1 MSEQTGPSNDQDVA
15 LGAGQEP
22 DRNSGREPD
31 MELVLGAPAPPETVI
46 GNEPDRSRL
55 EFASVN
61 DFQQTEISRLLKT
74 VDTLDFYSFD
84 SELSARSRQALANK
98 NYSGYRA
105 YRVLMVV
112 CSYHFSVDRQDAFGP
127 RMIRD
132 GMRTPIPADIAGEQ
146 SQALATIAEMIDHPL
161 LRARV
166 ADVAWY
172 NHRNLHRSAVLAIT
186 SYCQTIEFYLDDKLS
201 FRYEPPSGLSSK
213 VVDLIE
219 RAFHIV
225 AGTGKRKTPPEIV
238 IATWNRLYTHAEK
251 LRCFTSL
258 DRLARL
264 GQSFNLIEWAQ
275 VAQDTERSA
284 NAAAASDYAMAV
296 KVVWELAA
304 LAHHQSKDHAGFKR
318 CKLKSIEQT
327 LRMREG
333 VDSFMARASWT
344 RDAIREL
351 RAIPGMQAELE
362 ALKAELLELQAQA
375 AHEFSS
381 FQIPMDLSEERQ
393 GTINVFK
400 GLTLPEFFYTFAR
413 ICEVPEKMALHT
425 DIIRDRSD
433 SLLSDLFNGQIYT
446 DVLGRVV
453 TQAPTINLDDTPPP
467 EWYDHESLRYLD
479 IQYQMWVESRVK
491 PAAQTLM
498 TKFAVDDRHLMAI
511 VSASPFVPSGFE
523 HIYALGLA
531 RFLQGDMVSAC
542 HLLFP
547 QLENSLRHV
556 LSDAGIDTSK
566 LDEELLQEDRSLSGL
581 LSNRRE
587 QLESVFGIDLIYTID
602 LLFNFKG
609 GPCLRHEIAHGKLA
623 SGACYLHSS
632 IYACWLM
639 YYLMCL
645 PLQRCWSTHIAP
657 QLERASL

>member
-15 LGAGQEP
+15 LGAGQESDWEP
-22 DRNSGREPD
+22 GR
-31 MELVLGAPAPPETVI
+31 ELVLGAPAAPETII

-61 DFQQTEISRLLKT
+61 DFQQTEISRLLET

-98 NYSGYRA
+98 NHSGYRA

-127 RMIRD
+127 RLIRD

-238 IATWNRLYTHAEK
+238 IATWNRLYTHSEK
-251 LRCFTSL
+251 LRCFMSL

-275 VAQDTERSA
+275 VAKDAERSA

-304 LAHHQSKDHAGFKR
+304 LSHHQSKDHAGFKR

-375 AHEFSS
+375 AHEFSY
-381 FQIPMDLSEERQ
+381 FQVPMDLSEERQ

-400 GLTLPEFFYTFAR
+400 DLTLPEFFYTFAR

-446 DVLGRVV
+446 DALGRFV

-556 LSDAGIDTSK
+556 LSNAGIDTSK

-602 LLFNFKG
+602 LLFNLKG

-645 PLQRCWSTHIAP
+645 PLQQCWSTHVAP

>member
-1 MSEQTGPSNDQDVA
+1 MSDQTRPPNDQDVA
-15 LGAGQEP
+15 LQAGQES
-22 DRNSGREPD
+22 NREPD
-31 MELVLGAPAPPETVI
+31 SGPALRAPAIPETI
-46 GNEPDRSRL
+46 ISNDPDRSQL
-55 EFASVN
+55 EFASVD
-61 DFQQTEISRLLKT
+61 DFQHTEINRLLKT

-84 SELSARSRQALANK
+84 SELSSRSRQALANK

-112 CSYHFSVDRQDAFGP
+112 CSYHFSVNRQDAFGP
-127 RMIRD
+127 RLIRD

-172 NHRNLHRSAVLAIT
+172 NRRNLHRSAGLAIA

-225 AGTGKRKTPPEIV
+225 ASTGKRKTPPEIV

-275 VAQDTERSA
+275 VAQDAERSA
-284 NAAAASDYAMAV
+284 NAAAVSDYAMAV
-296 KVVWELAA
+296 KIVWELAA

-327 LRMREG
+327 LWMREG

-393 GTINVFK
+393 GTINIFK
-400 GLTLPEFFYTFAR
+400 DLTLPEFFYTFAR

-425 DIIRDRSD
+425 DIIRGRSD
-433 SLLSDLFNGQIYT
+433 SFLSDLFNGQIYT
-446 DVLGRVV
+446 DALGRVV
-453 TQAPTINLDDTPPP
+453 TQAPTINLNDTPPP

-479 IQYQMWVESRVK
+479 IQYQMWVESRIK
-491 PAAQTLM
+491 PAARTLM

-523 HIYALGLA
+523 GIYALGLA
-531 RFLQGDMVSAC
+531 RFLQGDMMSAC

-547 QLENSLRHV
+547 
-556 LSDAGIDTSK
+556 
-566 LDEELLQEDRSLSGL
+566 
-581 LSNRRE
+581 
-587 QLESVFGIDLIYTID
+587 
-602 LLFNFKG
+602 
-609 GPCLRHEIAHGKLA
+609 
-623 SGACYLHSS
+623 
-632 IYACWLM
+632 
-639 YYLMCL
+639 
-645 PLQRCWSTHIAP
+645 
-657 QLERASL
+657 

>member
-15 LGAGQEP
+15 LGAGQES
-22 DRNSGREPD
+22 DREPRREPD
-31 MELVLGAPAPPETVI
+31 MELVPGVPAAPEPII
-46 GNEPDRSRL
+46 GNKSDRSRL

-61 DFQQTEISRLLKT
+61 DFQQTEISQLLET

-84 SELSARSRQALANK
+84 SELSARSGRALANK
-98 NYSGYRA
+98 NYGGYRA

-112 CSYHFSVDRQDAFGP
+112 CSFHFSVDRQDAFGP
-127 RMIRD
+127 RLIRD

-225 AGTGKRKTPPEIV
+225 AGTGKRKTPPDIV
-238 IATWNRLYTHAEK
+238 IATWNRLYTYAEK

-275 VAQDTERSA
+275 VAQDAERSA
-284 NAAAASDYAMAV
+284 DAAAASDYAMAV

-304 LAHHQSKDHAGFKR
+304 LAHHQSKDHPGFKR

-375 AHEFSS
+375 AHEFSP

-400 GLTLPEFFYTFAR
+400 DLTLPEFFYTFAR
-413 ICEVPEKMALHT
+413 VCEVPEKMALHT

-453 TQAPTINLDDTPPP
+453 TQAPTINLDETPPP
-467 EWYDHESLRYLD
+467 EWFDHESLRYLD
-479 IQYQMWVESRVK
+479 IHYQMWVESRVK

-531 RFLQGDMVSAC
+531 RFFQGDMVSAC

-556 LSDAGIDTSK
+556 LNDAGIDTSK

-602 LLFNFKG
+602 LLFNLKG

-645 PLQRCWSTHIAP
+645 PLLRCWSTHVAT

>member
-1 MSEQTGPSNDQDVA
+1 MSDQTRPPNDQDVA
-15 LGAGQEP
+15 LQAGQES
-22 DRNSGREPD
+22 NREPD
-31 MELVLGAPAPPETVI
+31 SGPALRAPAIPETI
-46 GNEPDRSRL
+46 ISNDPDRSQL
-55 EFASVN
+55 EFASVD
-61 DFQQTEISRLLKT
+61 DFQHTEINRLLKT

-84 SELSARSRQALANK
+84 SELSSRSRQALANK

-112 CSYHFSVDRQDAFGP
+112 CSYHFSVNRQDAFGP
-127 RMIRD
+127 RLIRD

-172 NHRNLHRSAVLAIT
+172 NRRNLHRSAGLAIA

-225 AGTGKRKTPPEIV
+225 ASTGKRKTPPEIV

-275 VAQDTERSA
+275 VAQDAERSA
-284 NAAAASDYAMAV
+284 NAAAVSDYAMAV
-296 KVVWELAA
+296 KIVWELAA
-304 LAHHQSKDHAGFKR
+304 LAHHQSKDHASFKR

-327 LRMREG
+327 LWMREG

-351 RAIPGMQAELE
+351 RAISGMQAELE

-393 GTINVFK
+393 GTINIFK
-400 GLTLPEFFYTFAR
+400 DLTLPEFFYTFAR

-425 DIIRDRSD
+425 DIIRGRSD
-433 SLLSDLFNGQIYT
+433 SFLSDLFNGQIYT
-446 DVLGRVV
+446 DALGRVV
-453 TQAPTINLDDTPPP
+453 TQAPTINLNDTPPP

-479 IQYQMWVESRVK
+479 IQYQMWVESRIK
-491 PAAQTLM
+491 PAARTLM

-523 HIYALGLA
+523 GIYALGLA
-531 RFLQGDMVSAC
+531 RFLQGDMMSAC

-602 LLFNFKG
+602 LLFNLKG

-623 SGACYLHSS
+623 SDACYLHSS

-645 PLQRCWSTHIAP
+645 PLQRCWSTHVAP
-657 QLERASL
+657 HLERASL

>member
-15 LGAGQEP
+15 LGAGQESDWEP
-22 DRNSGREPD
+22 GR
-31 MELVLGAPAPPETVI
+31 ELVLGAPAAPETII

-61 DFQQTEISRLLKT
+61 DFQQTEISRLLET

-98 NYSGYRA
+98 NHSGYRA

-127 RMIRD
+127 RLIRD

-186 SYCQTIEFYLDDKLS
+186 SYCQTIEFYLGDKLS

-238 IATWNRLYTHAEK
+238 IATWNRLYTHSEK
-251 LRCFTSL
+251 LRCYMSL

-275 VAQDTERSA
+275 VAKDAERSA

-304 LAHHQSKDHAGFKR
+304 LSHHQSKDHAGFKR

-381 FQIPMDLSEERQ
+381 FQVPMDLSEERQ

-400 GLTLPEFFYTFAR
+400 DLTLPEFFYTFAR

-446 DVLGRVV
+446 DALGRFV

-467 EWYDHESLRYLD
+467 KWYDHESLRYLD

-511 VSASPFVPSGFE
+511 VSASPFVPSEFE

-556 LSDAGIDTSK
+556 LSNAGIDTSK

-602 LLFNFKG
+602 LLFNLKG

-645 PLQRCWSTHIAP
+645 PLQQCWSTHVAP

>member
-1 MSEQTGPSNDQDVA
+1 MSVQTQQSNQLDVKQQTGQESSAMAQKLPGPSPSTMA
-15 LGAGQEP
+15 
-22 DRNSGREPD
+22 
-31 MELVLGAPAPPETVI
+31 
-46 GNEPDRSRL
+46 NEPDRSQL
-55 EFASVN
+55 EFASVD
-61 DFQQTEISRLLKT
+61 DFQQTEISRLLET

-84 SELSARSRQALANK
+84 SELGARARRALAN
-98 NYSGYRA
+98 NYYSAYRA

-112 CSYHFSVDRQDAFGP
+112 CTYHFSVDRQDAFGP
-127 RMIRD
+127 RLIRD

-172 NHRNLHRSAVLAIT
+172 NHRNLHRSAGLAIT

-219 RAFHIV
+219 RALHIV

-238 IATWNRLYTHAEK
+238 SATWKRLYTHAEK

-275 VAQDTERSA
+275 VAQDAERSA
-284 NAAAASDYAMAV
+284 NAAAASEYAMAV
-296 KVVWELAA
+296 KVAWELAA
-304 LAHHQSKDHAGFKR
+304 LAHHKSKDHAGFKR

-351 RAIPGMQAELE
+351 RAISGMQAELE
-362 ALKAELLELQAQA
+362 ALKVELLELQAQA
-375 AHEFSS
+375 AHEYSH
-381 FQIPMDLSEERQ
+381 FQVPMDLSEERQ

-400 GLTLPEFFYTFAR
+400 DLTLPEFFYKFAQ

-425 DIIRDRSD
+425 NIIRDRSD
-433 SLLSDLFNGQIYT
+433 SFLSDLFNGHIYT
-446 DVLGRVV
+446 DALGRVV
-453 TQAPTINLDDTPPP
+453 AQAPTINFNDTPPP

-491 PAAQTLM
+491 PATQTLM

-511 VSASPFVPSGFE
+511 VSASPFVPPGFE
-523 HIYALGLA
+523 HIYSLGLA

-556 LSDAGIDTSK
+556 LSNAGIDTSK

-602 LLFNFKG
+602 LLFNLKG

-639 YYLMCL
+639 YYLTCL
-645 PLQRCWSTHIAP
+645 PLLRCWSTHVAP

>member
-15 LGAGQEP
+15 LGAGQES
-22 DRNSGREPD
+22 DREPD
-31 MELVLGAPAPPETVI
+31 MELVLGAPAAPETII

-61 DFQQTEISRLLKT
+61 DFQQTEISRLLET

-127 RMIRD
+127 RLIRD

-186 SYCQTIEFYLDDKLS
+186 SYCQTIELYLDDKLS

-213 VVDLIE
+213 VIDLIE

-225 AGTGKRKTPPEIV
+225 AGTGKRKTPPEIL

-275 VAQDTERSA
+275 VAQDAERSA

-393 GTINVFK
+393 GTVNVFK
-400 GLTLPEFFYTFAR
+400 DLTLPEFFYTFSR
-413 ICEVPEKMALHT
+413 ICGVPEKMALHT

-446 DVLGRVV
+446 DALGRFV

-467 EWYDHESLRYLD
+467 EWYDYESLRYLD

-531 RFLQGDMVSAC
+531 RFVQGDMVSAC

-602 LLFNFKG
+602 LLFNLKG

-645 PLQRCWSTHIAP
+645 PLQRCWSTHVAP

>member
-15 LGAGQEP
+15 LGAGQE
-22 DRNSGREPD
+22 STKEPD
-31 MELVLGAPAPPETVI
+31 SGPVLGAPAAPETII
-46 GNEPDRSRL
+46 GNEPDRCRL
-55 EFASVN
+55 EFASVD
-61 DFQQTEISRLLKT
+61 DFQHTEINRLLET

-84 SELSARSRQALANK
+84 SELSSRSRQALGNK

-127 RMIRD
+127 RFIRD
-132 GMRTPIPADIAGEQ
+132 GMRMPIPADIAGEQ

-186 SYCQTIEFYLDDKLS
+186 SYCQSIDFYLDDKLS

-264 GQSFNLIEWAQ
+264 GRSFNLIEWPQ
-275 VAQDTERSA
+275 VAQDAERSA

-327 LRMREG
+327 LRMRDG

-351 RAIPGMQAELE
+351 RAIPGMQKELE
-362 ALKAELLELQAQA
+362 ALKAELLELQEQA
-375 AHEFSS
+375 AHEFSF

-400 GLTLPEFFYTFAR
+400 DLTLPEFFYAFAR

-491 PAAQTLM
+491 PAAQILM

-531 RFLQGDMVSAC
+531 RFLQGDMASAC

-602 LLFNFKG
+602 LLFNLKG

-645 PLQRCWSTHIAP
+645 PLQRCWSTHVAP

>member
-1 MSEQTGPSNDQDVA
+1 MSDQTRPPNDQDVA
-15 LGAGQEP
+15 LQAGQES
-22 DRNSGREPD
+22 NREPD
-31 MELVLGAPAPPETVI
+31 SGPALRAPAIPETI
-46 GNEPDRSRL
+46 ISNDPDRSQL
-55 EFASVN
+55 EFASVD
-61 DFQQTEISRLLKT
+61 DFQHTEINRLLKT

-84 SELSARSRQALANK
+84 SELSSRSRQALANK

-112 CSYHFSVDRQDAFGP
+112 CSYHFSVNRQDAFGP
-127 RMIRD
+127 RLIRD

-172 NHRNLHRSAVLAIT
+172 NRRNLHRSAGLAIA

-225 AGTGKRKTPPEIV
+225 ASTGKRKTPPEIV

-275 VAQDTERSA
+275 VAQDAERSA
-284 NAAAASDYAMAV
+284 NAAAVSDYAMAV
-296 KVVWELAA
+296 KIVWELAA

-327 LRMREG
+327 LWMREG

-393 GTINVFK
+393 GTINIFK
-400 GLTLPEFFYTFAR
+400 DLTLPEFFYTFAR

-425 DIIRDRSD
+425 DIIRGRSD
-433 SLLSDLFNGQIYT
+433 SFLSDLFNGQIYT
-446 DVLGRVV
+446 DALGRVV
-453 TQAPTINLDDTPPP
+453 TQAPTINLNDTPPP

-479 IQYQMWVESRVK
+479 IQYQMWVESRIK
-491 PAAQTLM
+491 PAARTLM

-523 HIYALGLA
+523 GIYALGLA
-531 RFLQGDMVSAC
+531 RFLQGDMMSAC

-602 LLFNFKG
+602 LLFNLKG

-623 SGACYLHSS
+623 SDACYLHSS

-645 PLQRCWSTHIAP
+645 PLQRCWSTHVAP
-657 QLERASL
+657 HLERASL

>member
-1 MSEQTGPSNDQDVA
+1 MSEQNEPSNDQDVA
-15 LGAGQEP
+15 LGAGQEL
-22 DRNSGREPD
+22 DRETGREPD
-31 MELVLGAPAPPETVI
+31 MELVLEVPAAPETII

-55 EFASVN
+55 EYASVN
-61 DFQQTEISRLLKT
+61 DFQQTEISRLLET

-127 RMIRD
+127 RLIRD

-186 SYCQTIEFYLDDKLS
+186 AYCQTIEFYLDDKLS
-201 FRYEPPSGLSSK
+201 FRYEPPYGLSSK
-213 VVDLIE
+213 IVDLIE

-238 IATWNRLYTHAEK
+238 IATWSRLYTHAEE

-275 VAQDTERSA
+275 IAQDAERSA
-284 NAAAASDYAMAV
+284 NAAAASDYAIAV

-333 VDSFMARASWT
+333 VDSFMTRASWT

-362 ALKAELLELQAQA
+362 TLKAELLELQAQA

-400 GLTLPEFFYTFAR
+400 DLTLPEFFYTFSR

-425 DIIRDRSD
+425 DIIRNRSD

-446 DVLGRVV
+446 DGLGRVV
-453 TQAPTINLDDTPPP
+453 TQAPAINIDDTPPP

-479 IQYQMWVESRVK
+479 IQYQIWVESRVK
-491 PAAQTLM
+491 PATQNLM
-498 TKFAVDDRHLMAI
+498 TKFAVDDGHLMAI
-511 VSASPFVPSGFE
+511 VSASPFVPSGYE

-602 LLFNFKG
+602 LLFNLKG

-645 PLQRCWSTHIAP
+645 PLQRCWSTHVAP

>member
-1 MSEQTGPSNDQDVA
+1 MNPKCYCTGWPLVA
-15 LGAGQEP
+15 ALA
-22 DRNSGREPD
+22 
-31 MELVLGAPAPPETVI
+31 
-46 GNEPDRSRL
+46 
-55 EFASVN
+55 ASVLALP
-61 DFQQTEISRLLKT
+61 SLAAPL
-74 VDTLDFYSFD
+74 TLD
-84 SELSARSRQALANK
+84 EAL
-98 NYSGYRA
+98 
-105 YRVLMVV
+105 
-112 CSYHFSVDRQDAFGP
+112 
-127 RMIRD
+127 
-132 GMRTPIPADIAGEQ
+132 
-146 SQALATIAEMIDHPL
+146 
-161 LRARV
+161 
-166 ADVAWY
+166 
-172 NHRNLHRSAVLAIT
+172 
-186 SYCQTIEFYLDDKLS
+186 
-201 FRYEPPSGLSSK
+201 
-213 VVDLIE
+213 
-219 RAFHIV
+219 
-225 AGTGKRKTPPEIV
+225 
-238 IATWNRLYTHAEK
+238 
-251 LRCFTSL
+251 
-258 DRLARL
+258 RLAENNAPSL

-275 VAQDTERSA
+275 VAQDAERSA
-284 NAAAASDYAMAV
+284 NATATSDYAMAV

-304 LAHHQSKDHAGFKR
+304 LAHHQSKDPAGFKR

-333 VDSFMARASWT
+333 VDSFMTRASWT

-362 ALKAELLELQAQA
+362 TLKAELLELQAQA

-400 GLTLPEFFYTFAR
+400 DLTLPEFFYTFAR
-413 ICEVPEKMALHT
+413 ICDVPEKMALHT
-425 DIIRDRSD
+425 DIIRNRSN

-446 DVLGRVV
+446 DGLGRVV
-453 TQAPTINLDDTPPP
+453 TQAPAINIDDTPPP

-479 IQYQMWVESRVK
+479 IQYQIWVESRVK
-491 PAAQTLM
+491 PATQNLM
-498 TKFAVDDRHLMAI
+498 TKFAVDDGHLMAI
-511 VSASPFVPSGFE
+511 VSASPFVPSGYE

-602 LLFNFKG
+602 LLFNLKG

-645 PLQRCWSTHIAP
+645 PLQRCWSTHVAP

>member
-1 MSEQTGPSNDQDVA
+1 MA
-15 LGAGQEP
+15 LGAGQES
-22 DRNSGREPD
+22 NREPD
-31 MELVLGAPAPPETVI
+31 SGPALGAPAIPETI
-46 GNEPDRSRL
+46 ISNDPDRSQL
-55 EFASVN
+55 EFASVD
-61 DFQQTEISRLLKT
+61 DFQHTEINRLLKT

-84 SELSARSRQALANK
+84 SELSSRSRQALANK

-127 RMIRD
+127 RLIRD

-172 NHRNLHRSAVLAIT
+172 NLRNLHRSAGLAIA

-225 AGTGKRKTPPEIV
+225 ASTGKRKTPPEIV
-238 IATWNRLYTHAEK
+238 ITTWHRLYTHAQK
-251 LRCFTSL
+251 LRCLTSL

-275 VAQDTERSA
+275 VAQDAEKSA
-284 NAAAASDYAMAV
+284 NAAVAGEYAMAV
-296 KVVWELAA
+296 KAVWELAA

-318 CKLKSIEQT
+318 CKLMSIEQT
-327 LRMREG
+327 LKMREG

-393 GTINVFK
+393 GTINIFK
-400 GLTLPEFFYTFAR
+400 NLTLPEFFYTFAR

-425 DIIRDRSD
+425 DIIHGRSD
-433 SLLSDLFNGQIYT
+433 SFLSDLFNGQIYT
-446 DVLGRVV
+446 DALGRVV
-453 TQAPTINLDDTPPP
+453 TQAPTINLNDTPPP

-479 IQYQMWVESRVK
+479 IQYQMWVESRIK
-491 PAAQTLM
+491 PAARTLM

-523 HIYALGLA
+523 GVYALGLA
-531 RFLQGDMVSAC
+531 RFLQGDMMSAC
-542 HLLFP
+542 HLLLP

-602 LLFNFKG
+602 LLFNLKG

-623 SGACYLHSS
+623 SDACYLHSS

-645 PLQRCWSTHIAP
+645 PLQRCWSTHVAP
-657 QLERASL
+657 HLERASL